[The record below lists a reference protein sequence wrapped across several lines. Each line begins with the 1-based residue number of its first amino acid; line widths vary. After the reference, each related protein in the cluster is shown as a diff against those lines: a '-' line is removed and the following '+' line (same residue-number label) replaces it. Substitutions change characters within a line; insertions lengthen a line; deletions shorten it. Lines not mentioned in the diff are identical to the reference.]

1 MTAPGLK
8 GYNAATVSRP
18 WNETDDDVERFVTD
32 NENKAGAGEK
42 VFVSWSGGKD
52 STYACY
58 IQSGLDVRYLA
69 SMLTRNT
76 GRLFPHYVTAEVLR
90 AQAAAIGIP
99 LFEQWLEVPE
109 TVTQNIRFVDY
120 DIKYVEMLQKLKAL
134 GITGG
139 VFGDV
144 SIGNQFAQAHWD
156 RVEDFCRPVSMK
168 PYRPLWDQD
177 REQMIRDMINLGF
190 KPLVIVA
197 DNRLP
202 DLLGR
207 VLDNAI
213 LDDLKQRYES
223 SPEQVRIYYHTFV
236 LDGPMFKSR
245 LEITKS
251 DKVAAGGIS
260 YLDMKACCLVPKPA
274 TPSHNSEPSR

>member
-1 MTAPGLK
+1 MTSK
-8 GYNAATVSRP
+8 DHKTAA
-18 WNETDDDVERFVTD
+18 
-32 NENKAGAGEK
+32 AEK

-52 STYACY
+52 SCYACY
-58 IQSGLDVRYLA
+58 KAIQSGLEVRYLA

-90 AQAAAIGIP
+90 GQAEAIGIP

-144 SIGNQFAQAHWD
+144 SHGNPFAKAHWD
-156 RVEDFCRPVSMK
+156 RVEDFCRPVGMK

-177 REQMIRDMINLGF
+177 RELMIRNFIDLGF

-202 DLLGR
+202 ELLGR
-207 VLDNAI
+207 ILDHQI
-213 LDDLKQRYES
+213 LDDLKSRYDRS
-223 SPEQVRIYYHTFV
+223 KEQERIYYHTFV
-236 LDGPMFKSR
+236 IDGPMFKQT
-245 LEITKS
+245 LEITEAE
-251 DKVAAGGIS
+251 KVVAGGIS
-260 YLDMKACCLVPKPA
+260 YLDMKAFRLTPK
-274 TPSHNSEPSR
+274 TP